1 MGRPSFDQTHRSD
14 CAAELTYFAIDKGF
28 EVKLMYPSSVEVP
41 MWDLEDGVKFGYG
54 TTYEN
59 NIYHSFE
66 SQYRYVYK

>member
-1 MGRPSFDQTHRSD
+1 
-14 CAAELTYFAIDKGF
+14 
-28 EVKLMYPSSVEVP
+28 MYPSSVEVP

-66 SQYRYVYK
+66 SRFHNINMFTNKCDEVLNNNG